1 MPAGAI
7 LFCCRK
13 KKMTD
18 EKDITAWQEL
28 VKDICRLK
36 STNRESGIFQR
47 PLPLKIVPKISPNA
61 VYHGAPLQE
70 LSAGNTDN
78 IDKQTARRFR
88 RGDFAVEAEL
98 DLHGYNE
105 NKAYDAVVSFV
116 KKAYLQGKRCIAIIT
131 GKGLHQNDEDDIF
144 ASRGVLKNRVPQWLN
159 MPEIRPLILAINHPE
174 QLRGGSGVIEILLR
188 RHRS

>member
-1 MPAGAI
+1 
-7 LFCCRK
+7 
-13 KKMTD
+13 MTD
-18 EKDITAWQEL
+18 EKDIAAWQEL
-28 VKDICRLK
+28 VKDIRRLK
-36 STNRESGIFQR
+36 TTNQEHSLCRR
-47 PLPLKIVPKISPNA
+47 PLPMKIVPKISPNL
-61 VYHGAPLQE
+61 VYHGAPLGE
-70 LSAGNTDN
+70 LAAGNLDN

-105 NKAYDAVVSFV
+105 NNAYDEVIAFV

-144 ASRGVLKNRVPQWLN
+144 VSRGVLKNRVPQWLN
-159 MPEIRPLILAINHPE
+159 LPEIRPLILAINHPE

-188 RHRS
+188 RHRI